1 MQRRPPRSTR
11 LTHSFPTRRSSDL
24 VCASDLFGS
33 WFEGHPTPPDLT
45 LDGNGGERLATAGRA
60 AWRDGVGK
68 VHGLRK
74 GALMVDVEITRTG
87 QSEDYLLWRFMPVK
101 QANIIDDYTRLLV
114 GEAGRQFTDAGIMG
128 VRSEEHTSELQ
139 SLMRISYAVFCLN
152 KKQTLTPNT
161 TT

>member
-1 MQRRPPRSTR
+1 MRFSDW
-11 LTHSFPTRRSSDL
+11 SSDVCSSDL
-24 VCASDLFGS
+24 
-33 WFEGHPTPPDLT
+33 LT

-114 GEAGRQFTDAGIMG
+114 GEAGR
-128 VRSEEHTSELQ
+128 VRMST
-139 SLMRISYAVFCLN
+139 RLN
-152 KKQTLTPNT
+152 SSH
-161 TT
+161 